1 MAEIYISLMEAA
13 DLEATDYEIIKKRVQ
28 RNPEK
33 YQLKKEKTECGGK
46 DLSMIALSSKAEN
59 LMIAG
64 CAMKPVDN
72 TGGEDGAVEVQVRR
86 GAFVWNNDGSIKA
99 TDVMK
104 PCYVSDAQT
113 VTITSTGS
121 SKAGV
126 ILGIEGD
133 GVIVETL

>member
-1 MAEIYISLMEAA
+1 MRAGNERLSGNDIVIPVAEGESITAGHLVAISAAGYASEA
-13 DLEATDYEIIKKRVQ
+13 
-28 RNPEK
+28 
-33 YQLKKEKTECGGK
+33 
-46 DLSMIALSSKAEN
+46 SKAEN
-59 LMIAG
+59 LIIAG

-72 TGGEDGAVEVQVRR
+72 TGGEDGAVAVQVRR
-86 GAFVWNNDGSIKA
+86 GSFVWNNDGSIKA

-104 PCYVSDAQT
+104 MCYVSDAQT
-113 VTITSTGS
+113 VTITATGS

>member
-1 MAEIYISLMEAA
+1 MRAGNERLSGNNIVIPVAA
-13 DLEATDYEIIKKRVQ
+13 DESITEGHLVAISAAGYASEA
-28 RNPEK
+28 
-33 YQLKKEKTECGGK
+33 
-46 DLSMIALSSKAEN
+46 SKAEN
-59 LMIAG
+59 LMITG

-104 PCYVSDAQT
+104 MCYVSDAQT

>member
-1 MAEIYISLMEAA
+1 MRAGNERLFGNNIVIPVAAGESITEGHLVAISAAGYASEA
-13 DLEATDYEIIKKRVQ
+13 
-28 RNPEK
+28 
-33 YQLKKEKTECGGK
+33 
-46 DLSMIALSSKAEN
+46 SKAEN

-64 CAMKPVDN
+64 CAMKPVNN

-113 VTITSTGS
+113 VTITATGS

>member
-1 MAEIYISLMEAA
+1 MRAGNERLSGNDIVIQVAAGESITEGHLVAISAAGYASEA
-13 DLEATDYEIIKKRVQ
+13 
-28 RNPEK
+28 
-33 YQLKKEKTECGGK
+33 
-46 DLSMIALSSKAEN
+46 SKAEN
-59 LMIAG
+59 LIIAG

-72 TGGEDGAVEVQVRR
+72 RGGEDGAVAVQVRR
-86 GAFVWNNDGSIKA
+86 GSFVWNNDGSIKA

-104 PCYVSDAQT
+104 MCYVSDAQT
-113 VTITSTGS
+113 VTITATGS

>member
-1 MAEIYISLMEAA
+1 MRAGNERLSGNDIVIPVAAGESITEGHLVAISAAGYASEA
-13 DLEATDYEIIKKRVQ
+13 
-28 RNPEK
+28 
-33 YQLKKEKTECGGK
+33 
-46 DLSMIALSSKAEN
+46 SKAEN

-64 CAMKPVDN
+64 CAMKP
-72 TGGEDGAVEVQVRR
+72 VEVQVRR

>member
-1 MAEIYISLMEAA
+1 M
-13 DLEATDYEIIKKRVQ
+13 R
-28 RNPEK
+28 
-33 YQLKKEKTECGGK
+33 
-46 DLSMIALSSKAEN
+46 
-59 LMIAG
+59 AG
-64 CAMKPVDN
+64 NERLDN

-113 VTITSTGS
+113 VTITATGS

>member
-1 MAEIYISLMEAA
+1 
-13 DLEATDYEIIKKRVQ
+13 
-28 RNPEK
+28 
-33 YQLKKEKTECGGK
+33 
-46 DLSMIALSSKAEN
+46 
-59 LMIAG
+59 
-64 CAMKPVDN
+64 MKPVDN
-72 TGGEDGAVEVQVRR
+72 TGGEDGDVEVQVRR

-104 PCYVSDAQT
+104 PCYVFDAQT

>member
-1 MAEIYISLMEAA
+1 MRAGNERLSGNDIVIPVAA
-13 DLEATDYEIIKKRVQ
+13 DESITEGHLVAISAAGYASEA
-28 RNPEK
+28 
-33 YQLKKEKTECGGK
+33 
-46 DLSMIALSSKAEN
+46 SKAEN

-113 VTITSTGS
+113 VTIHINRIKQGRCHPWNR
-121 SKAGV
+121 GRRCHCRD
-126 ILGIEGD
+126 IIGG
-133 GVIVETL
+133 